1 MVIMTVRWSFAVAEM
16 DSLDGRDRPS
26 SITSHP
32 EHEIDRSAFKLTGK
46 KNNNFGFCPSLFS
59 HIGYFCAFLNGVF
72 LVITF
77 LNIGHVSCILLYT
90 ANNVKMYFIFIF
102 SNKIILRC
110 NVLIFFFFFGNS
122 SSVFLSFLH

>member
-46 KNNNFGFCPSLFS
+46 KKTITLVFVPHCFHTLDIFVLF
-59 HIGYFCAFLNGVF
+59 
-72 LVITF
+72 
-77 LNIGHVSCILLYT
+77 
-90 ANNVKMYFIFIF
+90 
-102 SNKIILRC
+102 
-110 NVLIFFFFFGNS
+110 
-122 SSVFLSFLH
+122 